1 MTKKY
6 KIAYKV
12 IISIAIL
19 MLISIVVY
27 KVYKMNLGVDDIK
40 NYVESFGKLGPIIY
54 IIMFSLVPLTLFPD
68 SILAISS
75 GLIFGLVNGYIYTA
89 IGALIGGTIGYLIGD
104 EIDKRRAEKPQVT
117 NTNVGD
123 HTFLFRGHTSCS
135 RKPAI
140 SPIAP

>member
-1 MTKKY
+1 MK
-6 KIAYKV
+6 KIA
-12 IISIAIL
+12 ISFPLACLLLFNGCATNNAFMDNIGKIGGTTAGAGVGA
-19 MLISIVVY
+19 VVG
-27 KVYKMNLGVDDIK
+27 KQLG
-40 NYVESFGKLGPIIY
+40 GRG
-54 IIMFSLVPLTLFPD
+54 
-68 SILAISS
+68 
-75 GLIFGLVNGYIYTA
+75 GLIA
-89 IGALIGGTIGYLIGD
+89 GALIGGTIGYLIGD